1 MRLDRRK
8 IMLKMAKLGIGQ
20 AELVKRSGV
29 SRQTISAVLNGRD
42 CKPELLGKI
51 AKALETEPEEIIE
64 D

>member
-1 MRLDRRK
+1 
-8 IMLKMAKLGIGQ
+8 MLKMAKLGIGQ